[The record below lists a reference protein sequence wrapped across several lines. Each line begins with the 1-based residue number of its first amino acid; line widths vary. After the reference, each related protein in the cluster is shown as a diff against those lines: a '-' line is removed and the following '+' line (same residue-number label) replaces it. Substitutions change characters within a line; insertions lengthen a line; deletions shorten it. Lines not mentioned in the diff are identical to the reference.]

1 MGNVPWVR
9 CFTLA
14 VAVLY
19 GCFHA
24 IGFEW
29 GCHIRGPFCWLGRTK
44 KSPQPMR
51 TEALAS
57 MGLAGEVAFEWFL
70 PKIRQRNRTVMTAVL
85 FIEASNILA
94 QEVEYYD

>member
-1 MGNVPWVR
+1 MADLVTWRLPLLVV
-9 CFTLA
+9 C
-14 VAVLY
+14 
-19 GCFHA
+19 
-24 IGFEW
+24 EE
-29 GCHIRGPFCWLGRTK
+29 TK

-51 TEALAS
+51 AEALSS